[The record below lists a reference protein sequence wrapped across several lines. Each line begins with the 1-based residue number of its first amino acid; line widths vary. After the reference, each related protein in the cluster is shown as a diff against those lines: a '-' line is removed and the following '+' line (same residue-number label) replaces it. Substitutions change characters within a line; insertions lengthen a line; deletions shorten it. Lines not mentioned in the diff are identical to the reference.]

1 MSIEQDATGGEGPPV
16 ADQSDAYLLDADE
29 RRVLGGLIEERSEK
43 RDMKVPLLGD
53 IPLLGELFRNKSE
66 TIEKTELLIVLTPH
80 VINNN
85 GDSIRDARMEELS
98 KEMIDKLSLDPP
110 LLDQIR
116 RGELDGLQG
125 QIGPDGERIDTIG
138 APSAISPVASTICA
152 GCALFSPA
160 R

>member
-1 MSIEQDATGGEGPPV
+1 
-16 ADQSDAYLLDADE
+16 
-29 RRVLGGLIEERSEK
+29 
-43 RDMKVPLLGD
+43 
-53 IPLLGELFRNKSE
+53 
-66 TIEKTELLIVLTPH
+66 VLTPH

-138 APSAISPVASTICA
+138 APSATSEQEVGFLEPPKAEADADGAGEAGPEADTALPNRSSPSREAPVDGADGRASSDRVMGGA
-152 GCALFSPA
+152 DGGSGSEGD
-160 R
+160 RR